1 MKELKN
7 ILNTATDH
15 VFKFLEK
22 TADAI
27 KDDKKSILIKLI
39 IKLSLLVLVYLVC
52 GLITEGIIEL
62 GTYIIYLVGT
72 SARALLSSVWS
83 VIVKFMYFLFILV
96 SLYRLTSMAEKDNNF
111 ISIFKNKKK
120 DKETKERIFVTVEII
135 IKIFRTIILIPL
147 FVLVIGLLFAFGVMV
162 GYVKEGMYLYSLFVI
177 DLGLVSVFTALIL
190 LIKEFLTPGDKMV
203 KRCLTTIIISSIVVV
218 LGSVGLLVET
228 KDYKINKSL
237 TTDFK
242 TSQIKYEY
250 KINNKKD
257 YVIYHDGRDANL
269 ELVIDDDLGSY
280 LEIVITHTNTNIVNA
295 TLKEEN
301 NKVKIRYDEDLN
313 IRMSDVENIYNLAL
327 TCMKEKTIY
336 NYTLLKYAT
345 IEVRVSS
352 DYADNIKFV
361 NEKGKEYSPYED
373 INK

>member
-15 VFKFLEK
+15 VFKFLAK

-72 SARALLSSVWS
+72 SARALLSGVWS
-83 VIVKFMYFLFILV
+83 AIVKFMYFLFILV

-301 NKVKIRYDEDLN
+301 NKVKIMYDEDLN

>member
-1 MKELKN
+1 MNELKN
-7 ILNTATDH
+7 ILNTATDR
-15 VFKFLEK
+15 VFKFFDK
-22 TADAI
+22 IANII
-27 KDDKKSILIKLI
+27 KDENKSIIIKLI
-39 IKLSLLVLVYLVC
+39 IKLSLLVLVYFVC

-72 SARALLSSVWS
+72 SARALLSGIWS
-83 VIVKFMYFLFILV
+83 VIVKFVYFLFILV
-96 SLYRLTSMAEKDNNF
+96 SLYRLTSIAEEDNKF

-120 DKETKERIFVTVEII
+120 DKETKEKIFVTVETI
-135 IKIFRTIILIPL
+135 IKVFRTIILIPL
-147 FVLVIGLLFAFGVMV
+147 FILVIGLLFAFGVMV
-162 GYVKEGMYLYSLFVI
+162 GYIKEGIYLYSLFII
-177 DLGLVSVFTALIL
+177 DIGLISVFSALIFM
-190 LIKEFLTPGDKMV
+190 IKEFLTPGDKTI
-203 KRCLTTIIISSIVVV
+203 KRCLTTIIISSFVVV
-218 LGSVGLLVET
+218 LGTVGLLVET
-228 KDYKINKSL
+228 KDYEINKSL

-250 KINNKKD
+250 KINSKKD
-257 YVIYHDGRDANL
+257 YVIYHDGRDTNL

-280 LEIVITHTNTNIVNA
+280 LEIIITHTNTNIVN
-295 TLKEEN
+295 TKLKEEN
-301 NKVKIRYDEDLN
+301 NKVRIMYDEDLN
-313 IRMSDVENIYNLAL
+313 IHTSDIENIYNLAL

-361 NEKGKEYSPYED
+361 DKKGKEYTPYEN